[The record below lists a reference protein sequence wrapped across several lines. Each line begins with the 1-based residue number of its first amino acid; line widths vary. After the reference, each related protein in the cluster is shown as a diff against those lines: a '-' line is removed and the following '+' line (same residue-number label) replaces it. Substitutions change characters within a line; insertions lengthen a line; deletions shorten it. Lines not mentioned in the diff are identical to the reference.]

1 MVGHHPRRG
10 SHHPSRSS
18 GDVRQRRSL
27 PRRPKGHLAHAQSD
41 EPSQRQV
48 VTLFRLA
55 FTRRWLGIFAL
66 TVAFALACIAL
77 GQWQFARRSEAQAA
91 IAVLEA
97 NYDQI
102 PAPVSTV
109 LDSPSNADRGLKWTP
124 VTLTGRYLAGR
135 VLYVRTRLGEGGIG
149 FEQLVPFLDESGTV
163 LVIDRGWVAADGSNT
178 NPVKPPA
185 IPNVTVTV
193 VARLM
198 PTEQTIPGRDA
209 PAGQIATIHVPSIA
223 GRINNPTFE
232 AWYGRVDSETPATV
246 TGARWEEPILD
257 EGPHL
262 SYALQWYVFALM
274 GFIGYGW
281 ALRQEARGPIDPIQ
295 TKARTGRQS
304 DEDFEDAAVDAGS
317 A

>member
-1 MVGHHPRRG
+1 V
-10 SHHPSRSS
+10 
-18 GDVRQRRSL
+18 
-27 PRRPKGHLAHAQSD
+27 A
-41 EPSQRQV
+41 
-48 VTLFRLA
+48 LFRLA
-55 FTRRWLGIFAL
+55 FTRRWLGILAL

-77 GQWQFARRSEAQAA
+77 GQWQFARRTEAQAA
-91 IAVLEA
+91 IAVLDS
-97 NYDQI
+97 NYSQ
-102 PAPVSTV
+102 PALPVAAV
-109 LDSPSNADRGLKWTP
+109 LNSPTNADRSLKWTP
-124 VTLTGRYLAGR
+124 VRLTGRYLADR
-135 VLYVRTRLGEGGIG
+135 VVYVRTRIGEGGIG
-149 FEQLVPFLDESGTV
+149 FEQLVPFLDDSGTV
-163 LVIDRGWVAADGSNT
+163 LVIDRGWVAADGANT
-178 NPVKPPA
+178 NPVEPPA
-185 IPNVTVTV
+185 IPNVSVTV

-223 GRINNPTFE
+223 GRLNNPTFE

-281 ALRQEARGPIDPIQ
+281 ALRQEARGPIEP
-295 TKARTGRQS
+295 TNTGPRSPRQR
-304 DEDFEDAAVDAGS
+304 DEDFEDAALDARS